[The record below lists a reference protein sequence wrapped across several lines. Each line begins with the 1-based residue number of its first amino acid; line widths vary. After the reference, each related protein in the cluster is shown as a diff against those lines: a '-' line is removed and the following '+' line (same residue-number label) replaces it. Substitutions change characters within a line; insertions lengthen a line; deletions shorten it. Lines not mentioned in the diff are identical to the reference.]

1 MPLQNSSSET
11 LATTQHW
18 MRHIQRLADG
28 ELLPHRLPVDTLIF
42 LARVLAMYRTDALYD
57 GEMKGV
63 RELMYRW
70 IERLLI
76 KQGKQAPT
84 RMRTFRKHW
93 KVLLPQLTD
102 ELEHW
107 IGQALLARQIGYP
120 LTHAQISVLFLDAF
134 SEVEHPALAAS
145 TSSSQ
150 ADGH

>member
-1 MPLQNSSSET
+1 MPLQNSASDT

-18 MRHIQRLADG
+18 MRLIRQRDNS

-42 LARVLAMYRTDALYD
+42 LARVLAMYDTNSLYD
-57 GEMKGV
+57 GEMKAV

-76 KQGKQAPT
+76 AQDLA
-84 RMRTFRKHW
+84 RLRTFRRHW

-107 IGQALLARQIGYP
+107 IRQALLERQIGYP
-120 LTHAQISVLFLDAF
+120 LTHAHITVLFQDAF
-134 SEVEHPALAAS
+134 AETKDVA
-145 TSSSQ
+145 
-150 ADGH
+150 

>member
-1 MPLQNSSSET
+1 MPLQNSASET

-18 MRHIQRLADG
+18 MRYIQRLDNG

-42 LARVLAMYRTDALYD
+42 LARVLAMYRSDALYD

-76 KQGKQAPT
+76 AQGLA
-84 RMRTFRKHW
+84 RFRTFQKHW
-93 KVLLPQLTD
+93 KVLLPALTD

-107 IGQALLARQIGYP
+107 IRQALLARQIGYP
-120 LTHAQISVLFLDAF
+120 LTHAHISVLFQDAF
-134 SEVEHPALAAS
+134 SEVEHV
-145 TSSSQ
+145 T
-150 ADGH
+150 